1 MEIGNKVGCENVAK
15 NASVICYQNW
25 KRLLIFCRKSA
36 CTVLLV
42 SNAELIFQTPE
53 NPEWWRSSVIYQIY
67 PRSFADGNGDGMG
80 DLKGITDRL
89 PALAELNID
98 AIWCSP
104 FFKSPQ
110 KDAGYDVSDYKD
122 IDPLFGTLEDF
133 DNLVAEAKKH
143 GIRIIVDLVPNHSS
157 SEHEFFKAAL
167 KAAPGS
173 PEREMYMFRDGK
185 GKNGELPP
193 NNWQSVFGG
202 NAWTRINE
210 ADGKP
215 GQWYLHLFDSSQ
227 PDLNW
232 ENPAIPD
239 EFDEI
244 LRFWLRKGVD
254 GFRVDVAHGM
264 VKRAGLP
271 DATIYDENLRERPIT
286 GMTMAEAE
294 EAVPYWG
301 QPGVHD
307 AIRRFRR
314 VIDEFDDRAMCAE
327 ASMSPLPRLAM
338 WVRPDE
344 YHQSFNFDYMHSAYE
359 PAALKKIITDS
370 IVEYGKVGAS
380 STWVL
385 SNHDGIRHATRLGI
399 APENTPRPGDGIHPS
414 DPMPDEALGLRRA
427 RAATAFMLG
436 LPGGAYIYQ
445 GEELGLPEHTTL
457 SDSFREDPTFFRTK
471 GERVGRDGCRVP
483 LPWEAGVNES
493 NGFSTTGKSWLPQPA
508 SYKRYARSE
517 QEGVAG
523 STLELYKRLLKV
535 RKQLQLG
542 AGNFRWAAEY
552 QDGDETLAYI
562 NSGVLVLSNFGKK
575 AVVVPAGEILATTQ
589 HDLSIEGELEQDQ
602 TVWIKL

>member
-1 MEIGNKVGCENVAK
+1 MPIDLTT
-15 NASVICYQNW
+15 SVSHKAHLN
-25 KRLLIFCRKSA
+25 S
-36 CTVLLV
+36 
-42 SNAELIFQTPE
+42 
-53 NPEWWRSSVIYQIY
+53 EWWRSAVIYQIY
-67 PRSFADGNGDGMG
+67 PRSFADGNGDGIG
-80 DLKGITDRL
+80 DLVGITEKLDS
-89 PALAELNID
+89 LATLGID
-98 AIWCSP
+98 AIWFSP

-110 KDAGYDVSDYKD
+110 KDAGYDISDYRQ
-122 IDPLFGTLEDF
+122 IDPIFGTNEDF
-133 DNLVAEAKKH
+133 DVLLAKAKKL
-143 GIRIIVDLVPNHSS
+143 GIRIIVDIVPNHTSDQ
-157 SEHEFFKAAL
+157 HAWFQAAL
-167 KAAPGS
+167 AAGPGS
-173 PEREMYMFRDGK
+173 PERAYYHFKDGK
-185 GKNGELPP
+185 GNNGELPP
-193 NNWQSVFGG
+193 NNWQSIFGG
-202 NAWTRINE
+202 PAWSRVTE
-210 ADGKP
+210 ADGSL

-271 DATIYDENLRERPIT
+271 DATIYDENLRERSIQNL
-286 GMTMAEAE
+286 TMAEAE

-314 VIDEFDDRAMCAE
+314 VVDEFDDRAMCAE

-399 APENTPRPGDGIHPS
+399 SPENTPRPGDGIHPS
-414 DPMPDEALGLRRA
+414 DPAPDEALGLRRA

-436 LPGGAYIYQ
+436 LPGSSYLYQ
-445 GEELGLPEHTTL
+445 GEELGLPEAWQL
-457 SDSFREDPTFFRTK
+457 EGKYRQDPTYARTN
-471 GERVGRDGCRVP
+471 GERIGRDGCRVP
-483 LPWEAGVNES
+483 LPWVAGETES
-493 NGFSTTGKSWLPQPA
+493 NGFNNTGKSWLPQPA
-508 SYKRYARSE
+508 NYRVFARNL

-523 STLELYKRLLKV
+523 STLELYKRLLKE
-535 RKQLQLG
+535 RKAFGLG
-542 AGNFRWAAEY
+542 SGEFGWADEY
-552 QDGDETLAYI
+552 QDKNTLAYV
-562 NSGVLVLSNFGKK
+562 NNGVLVICNFGPDS
-575 AVVVPAGEILATTQ
+575 VVLPAGEVLVTTQ
-589 HDLSIEGELEQDQ
+589 HDLTVERELEHDQ

>member
-1 MEIGNKVGCENVAK
+1 MSKPEF
-15 NASVICYQNW
+15 
-25 KRLLIFCRKSA
+25 L
-36 CTVLLV
+36 T
-42 SNAELIFQTPE
+42 SNNTDA
-53 NPEWWRSSVIYQIY
+53 EWWRTAVIYQVY
-67 PRSFADGNGDGMG
+67 PRSFADGNGDGIG
-80 DLKGITDRL
+80 DLVGITDKL
-89 PALAELNID
+89 DSLASLGID
-98 AIWCSP
+98 AIWFSP

-110 KDAGYDVSDYKD
+110 KDAGYDISDYRQ
-122 IDPLFGTLEDF
+122 IDPIFGTNEDF
-133 DNLVAEAKKH
+133 DDLLAKAKSL
-143 GIRIIVDLVPNHSS
+143 GIRIIVDIVPNHTSDQ
-157 SEHEFFKAAL
+157 HAWFQAAL
-167 KAAPGS
+167 AAGPGS
-173 PEREMYMFRDGK
+173 AERGYYHFKDGK
-185 GKNGELPP
+185 GENGELPP
-193 NNWQSVFGG
+193 NNWQSIFGG
-202 NAWTRINE
+202 PAWSRVTE
-210 ADGKP
+210 ADGSL

-271 DATIYDENLRERPIT
+271 DATIYDENLRERSIKN
-286 GMTMAEAE
+286 MTMAEAE

-359 PAALKKIITDS
+359 PEALKKIITDS

-414 DPMPDEALGLRRA
+414 DPAPDEALGLRRA

-436 LPGGAYIYQ
+436 LPGSSYLYQ
-445 GEELGLPEHTTL
+445 GEELGLPEAWQL
-457 SDSFREDPTFFRTK
+457 EGKYRQDPTYARTN
-471 GERVGRDGCRVP
+471 GERIGRDGCRVP
-483 LPWEAGVNES
+483 LPWVAGETES
-493 NGFSTTGKSWLPQPA
+493 NGFNNTGKSWLPQPA
-508 SYKRYARSE
+508 NYRVFARNL

-523 STLELYKRLLKV
+523 STLELYKRLLKE
-535 RKQLQLG
+535 RKAFGLG
-542 AGNFRWAAEY
+542 SGQFGWAEEY
-552 QDGDETLAYI
+552 QDKNTLAFV
-562 NSGVLVLSNFGKK
+562 NNGVLVLCNFGPE
-575 AVVVPAGEILATTQ
+575 AVVLPAGEVLVTTQ
-589 HDLSIEGELEQDQ
+589 HDLTVERELEHDQ